1 MDKDLIFVFVL
12 LISSSHFIWVFQRSQ
27 GLKRCTTMSDD
38 EREEKELDLSSA
50 EVVTKYKTAA
60 EIVNSL
66 FLTLLMPLWSQILF
80 GFWLFHTLDTI
91 FPGTL
96 LKFIFFNLYFLVLL
110 RFDVFFFLCLSM
122 ILQRP

>member
-1 MDKDLIFVFVL
+1 
-12 LISSSHFIWVFQRSQ
+12 
-27 GLKRCTTMSDD
+27 MSDD

-110 RFDVFFFLCLSM
+110 RFDVFFFLCKKQGGLDRSATNTG
-122 ILQRP
+122 LCGGPYTGRAGPLTHP